1 MNAPLE
7 GVPPI
12 QRQRALPA
20 GARSV
25 AIGVVVS
32 GLSAYVFLAWS
43 ARHLGPVRYAPLAVF
58 WSTTYLVGPG
68 CFGILEKEVGR
79 QLSHARA
86 VDQYPAPIV
95 RRIGRQGLVMA
106 VVLILIAAGLSPV
119 LRPRL
124 FDGSTLLMVAFIASL
139 LPMWSQHMAWGVLAG
154 NSDFKAY
161 RNINAGEGL
170 LRLLGCALLIA
181 VGTSSAGPFG
191 LVIAVAPLGAVIV
204 TSRPLSKAKKWG
216 PDIGRA
222 VLTRSLLYLLSFSF
236 LYSVFVNAGPIAVK
250 VLAKPGQA
258 ALTGSFL
265 SGLVIVRVPLF
276 LYASASA
283 TLLPALTSHAAGGD
297 WQSFHASLR
306 RLCLLVGAVG
316 AVSTALAALVGPLV
330 VRTVF
335 GAEYALRW
343 PDLALLA
350 ASAGALLL
358 AATLSQ
364 ALTAAGSFR
373 ALLTSWAVGLMAM
386 VALIAVVS
394 PLFER
399 VELGLLGGALSALVW
414 MAARIRYLGRAPNRV
429 SRTTKSALRVRTG

>member
-1 MNAPLE
+1 VSAPLE
-7 GVPPI
+7 GLPPI
-12 QRQRALPA
+12 QRQGIFPA

-25 AIGVVVS
+25 AIGLVVS

-43 ARHLGPVRYAPLAVF
+43 ARHLGPVRYAPLAAF
-58 WSTTYLVGPG
+58 WSVTYLVGPG
-68 CFGILEKEVGR
+68 CFGVLEKEVGR
-79 QLSHARA
+79 QLSHART
-86 VDQYPAPIV
+86 VEQYPAPIV

-106 VVLILIAAGLSPV
+106 VILIVIATGLSPV

-124 FDGSTLLMVAFIASL
+124 FNGSTLLMVSFVASL

-161 RNINAGEGL
+161 KNINAGEGL
-170 LRLLGCALLIA
+170 LRLLGCAVLIA
-181 VGTSSAGPFG
+181 VGISSAGPFG
-191 LVIAVAPLGAVIV
+191 LVIAVAPLGAVV
-204 TSRPLSKAKKWG
+204 LTSRPLLRAQKWG
-216 PDIGRA
+216 PDVGRA

-258 ALTGSFL
+258 ALTGTFL

-283 TLLPALTSHAAGGD
+283 TLLPALTSHAAAGD

-306 RLCLLVGAVG
+306 RLSLLVGAVG
-316 AVSTALAALVGPLV
+316 ALSTALAALVGPMV

-335 GAEYALRW
+335 GAGYALRR

-373 ALLTSWAVGLMAM
+373 ALLTSWAVGLVVM
-386 VALIAVVS
+386 VVLIAVVS

-414 MAARIRYLGRAPNRV
+414 MAACIRYSVGPQPAPAGLQMRA
-429 SRTTKSALRVRTG
+429 G

>member
-1 MNAPLE
+1 
-7 GVPPI
+7 
-12 QRQRALPA
+12 
-20 GARSV
+20 
-25 AIGVVVS
+25 
-32 GLSAYVFLAWS
+32 
-43 ARHLGPVRYAPLAVF
+43 
-58 WSTTYLVGPG
+58 
-68 CFGILEKEVGR
+68 
-79 QLSHARA
+79 
-86 VDQYPAPIV
+86 
-95 RRIGRQGLVMA
+95 
-106 VVLILIAAGLSPV
+106 
-119 LRPRL
+119 
-124 FDGSTLLMVAFIASL
+124 
-139 LPMWSQHMAWGVLAG
+139 
-154 NSDFKAY
+154 
-161 RNINAGEGL
+161 
-170 LRLLGCALLIA
+170 
-181 VGTSSAGPFG
+181 
-191 LVIAVAPLGAVIV
+191 
-204 TSRPLSKAKKWG
+204 
-216 PDIGRA
+216 
-222 VLTRSLLYLLSFSF
+222 
-236 LYSVFVNAGPIAVK
+236 

>member
-1 MNAPLE
+1 
-7 GVPPI
+7 
-12 QRQRALPA
+12 
-20 GARSV
+20 
-25 AIGVVVS
+25 
-32 GLSAYVFLAWS
+32 
-43 ARHLGPVRYAPLAVF
+43 
-58 WSTTYLVGPG
+58 
-68 CFGILEKEVGR
+68 
-79 QLSHARA
+79 
-86 VDQYPAPIV
+86 
-95 RRIGRQGLVMA
+95 
-106 VVLILIAAGLSPV
+106 
-119 LRPRL
+119 
-124 FDGSTLLMVAFIASL
+124 MVAFIASL

-170 LRLLGCALLIA
+170 LRLLGCGLLIA

-204 TSRPLSKAKKWG
+204 TSCPLLKAKKWG

-265 SGLVIVRVPLF
+265 SGLIIVRVPLF

-283 TLLPALTSHAAGGD
+283 TLLPALTSHAAAGD
-297 WQSFHASLR
+297 WQGFHARLR
-306 RLCLLVGAVG
+306 RLSLLVGAVG
-316 AVSTALAALVGPLV
+316 AVSTASAGLVGPLV
-330 VRTVF
+330 VRIVF
-335 GAEYALRW
+335 GAGYALRW

-350 ASAGALLL
+350 ASAGVLLL

-364 ALTAAGSFR
+364 ALTAAGFFR
-373 ALLTSWAVGLMAM
+373 ALLASWAVGLMVM
-386 VALIAVVS
+386 VILVAVVS

-399 VELGLLGGALSALVW
+399 VELGLFGGALSALVW
-414 MAARIRYLGRAPNRV
+414 MAARIRYLGRAPKPRQPDYEKCSTCENRL
-429 SRTTKSALRVRTG
+429 TTN